1 MNNIR
6 AVSPLVNE
14 VNRAVMNNSSTGFK
28 PGNAYINGNFN
39 T

>member
-14 VNRAVMNNSSTGFK
+14 VNRTVMNNSAIGFK
-28 PGNAYINGNFN
+28 PTNVYINGNFN